1 MELAP
6 IRNKR
11 ADKGIFIVAGKTV
24 KGKQV
29 RRQLLKKIKV
39 V

>member
-1 MELAP
+1 MGLVP
-6 IRNKR
+6 IKTKR
-11 ADKGIFIVAGKTV
+11 ADKGIFIVAAKTV
-24 KGKQV
+24 KGRQF